1 MTALNL
7 AVVVLSA
14 FALLIACG
22 NPGGG
27 RPVRPLILPDA
38 QTCLERFTPK
48 RLSDAVWDEGDPE
61 AARCGLAI
69 SGEHALESERLRAY
83 YLIYRLEGFK
93 PEGLDAIVRA
103 RDRQVFAAELRNY
116 HNFIEALEPFPDHRW
131 SLLGC
136 PIYDAPAR
144 ELLLRTQ
151 PNRPRTWSAC
161 RAASGERHPPTSL
174 APPAA
179 PSPPSPPTGPAR
191 RSWAGPA

>member
-1 MTALNL
+1 MTARSS

-14 FALLIACG
+14 FSLLIACG
-22 NPGGG
+22 NPGGD

-38 QTCLERFTPK
+38 QTCMERFTPE
-48 RLSDAVWDEGDPE
+48 RLSDAIWDEGDTE

-69 SGEHALESERLRAY
+69 AGERALESQRLRAY
-83 YLIYRLEGFK
+83 YLIYRLEGFE

-116 HNFIEALEPFPDHRW
+116 HNFIEALEPFPDHWW

-136 PIYDAPAR
+136 TAYDAPAR

-151 PNRPRTWSAC
+151 PSEDMECLPRGQ
-161 RAASGERHPPTSL
+161 R
-174 APPAA
+174 
-179 PSPPSPPTGPAR
+179 
-191 RSWAGPA
+191 